1 VPAVLLLLALAAA
14 ADSPGVPAPAAA
26 PPGPGQ
32 ATPVTP
38 PPGAGVA
45 ASGPGEIVEEVVA
58 VVRPPGG
65 EARIITLTK
74 LTEEGRI
81 ALVARGGLEAAFRPL
96 DAETLRASLEWTIDQ
111 LLLLDEATRL
121 KVFEVD
127 RADALASLAR
137 FKEVFPRPEDY
148 RAFLHDLDV
157 TEEELL
163 STLRRTIR
171 VRRYLESRLGRLRAT
186 EAEAESWYRRHPG
199 AFGGQ
204 PFAAV
209 KDLARGRAVD
219 ERVDAETRALLGE
232 LRSRSDI
239 RVLAAGRLGG
249 P

>member
-1 VPAVLLLLALAAA
+1 VPAALLLVLALVGAAEA
-14 ADSPGVPAPAAA
+14 PGVPAPAAA

-32 ATPVTP
+32 GSPGTP
-38 PPGAGVA
+38 PPGPGAAG
-45 ASGPGEIVEEVVA
+45 GPGEVVEEVVA

-74 LTEEGRI
+74 LVEEGRI

-163 STLRRTIR
+163 STLRRTLR

-186 EAEAESWYRRHPG
+186 DAEAESWYRRHPG

-209 KDLARGRAVD
+209 KDTARARAVD
-219 ERVDAETRALLGE
+219 ERVDAETRALLRE

-249 P
+249 S